1 MSHPHFIDVQ
11 VGKRLR
17 EFREAKRLSQTDLAS
32 ALGITFQQVQKYEN
46 GHNRISASRLHAAA
60 CFLKVPVSDFF
71 EGLDDIAPKGLSESE
86 ARIWAFTRT
95 SEGQRLSRYFSQ
107 LSTPM
112 RRSVVS
118 VVKALLAEQK
128 E

>member
-17 EFREAKRLSQTDLAS
+17 EFREAQGLSQTDLAS

-71 EGLDDIAPKGLSESE
+71 EGLDDIAPEGLSESE
-86 ARIWAFTRT
+86 VRIWAFTRT

>member
-17 EFREAKRLSQTDLAS
+17 EFREARKLSQTDLAG

-46 GHNRISASRLHAAA
+46 GHNRVSASRLHDAA

-71 EGLDDIAPKGLSESE
+71 EGLDDIAPEGLSESE

-95 SEGQRLSRYFSQ
+95 SEGQTLSRYFSQ
-107 LSTPM
+107 LSTPV

>member
-1 MSHPHFIDVQ
+1 M
-11 VGKRLR
+11 
-17 EFREAKRLSQTDLAS
+17 AS
-32 ALGITFQQVQKYEN
+32 ALGITFQQVQKYES

-71 EGLDDIAPKGLSESE
+71 EGQDDIAPEGLSESE